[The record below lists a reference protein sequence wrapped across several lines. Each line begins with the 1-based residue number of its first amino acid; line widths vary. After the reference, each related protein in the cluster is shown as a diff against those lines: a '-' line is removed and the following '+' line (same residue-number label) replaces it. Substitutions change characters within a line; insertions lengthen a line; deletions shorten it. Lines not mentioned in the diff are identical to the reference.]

1 MRRTIACLCALTV
14 SVVTLAGC
22 QTTPAGMVKAAR
34 MLPDRPAATAQLPT
48 ANKVCSD
55 GTPVV
60 SLGDCPSAAQQ
71 REHERQRISQAILDI
86 HAHGG

>member
-1 MRRTIACLCALTV
+1 MKWIVAFPVLLAV
-14 SVVTLAGC
+14 AGC
-22 QTTPAGMVKAAR
+22 QTTPAGTVQAAAA
-34 MLPDRPAATAQLPT
+34 LPDRAAASPPLPV
-48 ANKVCSD
+48 ADQVCSD

-71 REHERQRISQAILDI
+71 RRNEQQRISRTILDI

>member
-1 MRRTIACLCALTV
+1 MKRILGICSALAMALVGLTGCRTNPPGRIQAATV
-14 SVVTLAGC
+14 
-22 QTTPAGMVKAAR
+22 
-34 MLPDRPAATAQLPT
+34 LPDRPTATARLPT
-48 ANKVCSD
+48 ADKVCGD

-71 REHERQRISQAILDI
+71 RSNEQRRISQTILDI

>member
-1 MRRTIACLCALTV
+1 MKWIVVCPALLA
-14 SVVTLAGC
+14 VVGLAGC
-22 QTTPAGMVKAAR
+22 QTMPTGTVQAAAV
-34 MLPDRPAATAQLPT
+34 LPDHPPASPSLPL
-48 ANKVCSD
+48 ADQVCSD

-71 REHERQRISQAILDI
+71 RRNEQQRVSRTILDI

>member
-1 MRRTIACLCALTV
+1 MKRTVALCCVL
-14 SVVTLAGC
+14 VVAMAALAGC
-22 QTTPAGMVKAAR
+22 QTTPAGSVQAAQV
-34 MLPDRPAATAQLPT
+34 LPDRPTAAARLPV
-48 ANKVCSD
+48 ADKVCSD

-71 REHERQRISQAILDI
+71 REHERQRISKAILDI

>member
-1 MRRTIACLCALTV
+1 MKWIAAFPVLLAV
-14 SVVTLAGC
+14 AGLAGC
-22 QTTPAGMVKAAR
+22 QTTPTGTVRAAVV
-34 MLPDRPAATAQLPT
+34 LPDRPTATPSLPV
-48 ANKVCSD
+48 ADQVCSD

-71 REHERQRISQAILDI
+71 RRNAQQRTSQAILDI

>member
-1 MRRTIACLCALTV
+1 MKRIIACLCALTV
-14 SVVTLAGC
+14 SMVTLAGC
-22 QTTPAGMVKAAR
+22 QTTPAGSVKAAPV
-34 MLPDRPAATAQLPT
+34 LPDQPAATAQLPT
-48 ANKVCSD
+48 ANKVCGD

-71 REHERQRISQAILDI
+71 REHERQSISRAILDI